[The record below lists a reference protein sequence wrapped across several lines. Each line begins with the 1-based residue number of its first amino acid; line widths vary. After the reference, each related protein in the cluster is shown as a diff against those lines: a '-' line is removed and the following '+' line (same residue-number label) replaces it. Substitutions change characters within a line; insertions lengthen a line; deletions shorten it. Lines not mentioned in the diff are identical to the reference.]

1 MAELNFTGDVDLIAA
16 REGGA
21 LGADENIL
29 EVEFQFVFDMNGR
42 LPDASRTDAPAIDT
56 KNAGRFVT
64 NPPAL
69 IKFIS
74 F

>member
-29 EVEFQFVFDMNGR
+29 EVEFQFVFDMHGR